1 MKMAKIDFATVEAAA
16 EAGESGDRA
25 KERLTYAPRGRAS
38 CGPTEL
44 QLSKQDRGRREAEV

>member
-1 MKMAKIDFATVEAAA
+1 MKMAKIDFATVEAAP